1 MVIGKGKIGAAKG
14 KEVIEDADVV
24 DPKGTV
30 SAKDKAAANKVAAEE
45 KAAEKAAAKAAA
57 DAEKAEAKEKADT
70 EKAEAKEKA
79 KEERE
84 AGKGL
89 SKLLR
94 SFLARI
100 KYMVYMDNP
109 AAGIEGIDNL
119 GWTLQFT
126 NSKGALTTVTRGTS
140 TTEIEITVG
149 EGKKAVV
156 TTSAADG
163 ETLETLF
170 ATWEY

>member
-1 MVIGKGKIGAAKG
+1 MAIVKGKIGAAKG
-14 KEVIEDADVV
+14 KEVIEDAEVV
-24 DPKGTV
+24 EIKSAP
-30 SAKDKAAANKVAAEE
+30 SAKDKAAANKAAAEE
-45 KAAEKAAAKAAA
+45 KAAEKAAAKEKA
-57 DAEKAEAKEKADT
+57 DAEKAKAKEAEAE
-70 EKAEAKEKA
+70 EKAAAKLAA

-100 KYMVYMDNP
+100 KYMIYMDNP
-109 AAGIEGIDNL
+109 AASIEGIDNL
-119 GWTLQFT
+119 GWILQFT
-126 NSKGALTTVTRGTS
+126 NSKGVLITVTRGAS
-140 TTEIEITVG
+140 TTEIEITIG

-156 TTSAADG
+156 TTSATDA

-170 ATWEY
+170 AGWDY